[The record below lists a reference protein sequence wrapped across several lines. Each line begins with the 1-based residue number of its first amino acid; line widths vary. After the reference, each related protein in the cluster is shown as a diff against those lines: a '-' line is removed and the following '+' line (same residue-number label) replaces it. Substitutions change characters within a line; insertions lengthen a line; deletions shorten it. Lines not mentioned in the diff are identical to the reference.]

1 MRDYACT
8 RKAGSVWRMPETGRR
23 LPAAGCRM
31 AGTTEILFRHA
42 RTSSGLWRLASGLRP
57 LARGLG

>member
-1 MRDYACT
+1 
-8 RKAGSVWRMPETGRR
+8 MPETGRR